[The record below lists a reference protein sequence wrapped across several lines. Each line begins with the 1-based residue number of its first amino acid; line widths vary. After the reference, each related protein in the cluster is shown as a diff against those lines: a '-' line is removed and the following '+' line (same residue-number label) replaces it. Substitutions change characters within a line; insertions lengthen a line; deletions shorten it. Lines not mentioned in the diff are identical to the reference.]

1 MRNDTLRELL
11 GLDNHY
17 KMVAT
22 VSWLGGLG
30 WFAYFVAVKAP
41 WTFLLAWGSLSMTL
55 PYGLKG
61 ITAWLNRRGAEA
73 EVGAI
78 RDEAKAILERRASGD
93 GTYEPTD

>member
-17 KMVAT
+17 KLVAT
-22 VSWLGGLG
+22 ASWLGGLA
-30 WFAYFVAVKAP
+30 WFAYFVHIRAP
-41 WTFLLAWGSLSMTL
+41 WTFLLAWGSLSMVL

-78 RDEAKAILERRASGD
+78 RDEAKAILERRASVGGD
-93 GTYEPTD
+93 YEPTD

>member
-1 MRNDTLRELL
+1 MSNDTLRELI

-17 KMVAT
+17 KFVAT
-22 VSWLGGLG
+22 ASWAGGLA
-30 WFAYFVAVKAP
+30 WFAYFALKGAP
-41 WTFLLAWGSLSMTL
+41 WTFLLAWGSMTMTL

-78 RDEAKAILERRASGD
+78 RDEAKAILERRALGGGD
-93 GTYEPTD
+93 HEPTD